1 MQREDGMSERIFEDR
16 RAALEE
22 AFFARQNEALLRQLR
37 ETEQQQTARGAL
49 AAASGITDDAVL
61 DRLIELGIGA
71 QTLAAFAL
79 APLVLV
85 AWADGTL
92 SSEERSAVLSGAHKA
107 GLKAGDVGH
116 GLLEQWLAQP
126 PGGDLLAAW
135 KAYTAALTVGMA
147 PAQRHAL
154 RDAVLGQAESVAD
167 AAGGF
172 LGLGNRVSAVE
183 RKVLTELGA
192 AFEG

>member
-1 MQREDGMSERIFEDR
+1 MSERIFEDR

-49 AAASGITDDAVL
+49 AMASGISDDAVL
-61 DRLIELGIGA
+61 DRLLALGIGT
-71 QTLAAFAL
+71 QTLAAFTL

-107 GLKAGDVGH
+107 GLKASDVGH
-116 GLLEQWLAQP
+116 KLLEQWLAQP
-126 PGGDLLAAW
+126 PGPDLLAAW
-135 KAYTAALTVGMA
+135 KAYTSALTAGMA
-147 PAQRHAL
+147 PAQRQAL
-154 RDAVLGQAESVAD
+154 REVVLGQAEAVAD

-183 RKVLTELGA
+183 RNLLAEMGA

>member
-1 MQREDGMSERIFEDR
+1 MSERIFEDR

-37 ETEQQQTARGAL
+37 EADQQQSARGAL
-49 AAASGITDDAVL
+49 SAASGISDPAVL
-61 DRLIELGIGA
+61 DQLTGLGIGA

-116 GLLEQWLAQP
+116 RLLEQWLAQP
-126 PGGDLLAAW
+126 PGPELLATW
-135 KAYTAALTVGMA
+135 KAYTASLTAGMA
-147 PAQRHAL
+147 ADQRHAL
-154 RDAVLGQAESVAD
+154 RDAVVGQAEAVAD

-172 LGLGNRVSAVE
+172 LGLGNRISAVE
-183 RKVLTELGA
+183 RARLAELGA

>member
-1 MQREDGMSERIFEDR
+1 MSERIFEDR

-22 AFFARQNEALLRQLR
+22 AFFARHNEALLRQLR
-37 ETEQQQTARGAL
+37 ESDPAQGAHAAL
-49 AAASGITDDAVL
+49 AAASGINDAAVL
-61 DRLIELGIGA
+61 GRLAGLGIGA
-71 QTLAAFAL
+71 QTFAAFAL
-79 APLVLV
+79 APLVIV

-116 GLLEQWLAQP
+116 KLLEQWLAQP
-126 PGGDLLAAW
+126 PGPELLAAW
-135 KAYTAALTVGMA
+135 KAYAHALVADM
-147 PAQRHAL
+147 PLDQRHAL
-154 RDAVLGQAESVAD
+154 RDAVLGQAEAVAD

-183 RKVLTELGA
+183 RKLLGELA
-192 AFEG
+192 AVFEG